1 MLPVLIIDD
10 DKDICLVLSRFLSKN
25 NYEVD
30 VANNGEEGLKQLR
43 AKEYTLVLCDYRL
56 PDMTGVDALRKI
68 KLLRPQT
75 AVIIITGYSDVKT
88 AVETFRYGASD
99 FVTKPLYPDE
109 LLVTIQETITK
120 NEKRKAG
127 EIPSAQS
134 DGKESSSSSKRS
146 RESAPPPTE
155 FIVGKSIQASTVQ
168 RHVELIA
175 PSDLS
180 VIIHGETGTGK
191 EFVAQAVH
199 RLSKRADKAFIAID
213 CGALPKELAGSELFG
228 HIKGAF
234 TGAVNDKEGSF
245 ELADQGT
252 IFLDEIGNLSYE
264 NQVKLLR
271 VIQERRIK
279 RIGATK
285 DIAIDVR
292 IIAATN
298 EDLNKAVKEGKFR
311 EDLYHRL
318 NEFKIQLSPLR
329 ERKEDIMHFA
339 QHFLAKANH
348 SLNKNVQGFSAAAA
362 DLITNYY
369 WHGNLRE
376 LNNVVK
382 RAVLLTQGD
391 TVQLDSLPQEIV
403 HANNAPASTNGHV
416 EEEKVGLLKSI
427 AGSAERQAIIDV
439 LEKANYNKSKAAEL
453 LKIDRKT
460 LYNKL
465 KLYNINV

>member
-1 MLPVLIIDD
+1 MLPILIIDD
-10 DKDICLVLSRFLSKN
+10 DKDICLVLSKFLAKN
-25 NYEVD
+25 GFEVD
-30 VANNGEEGLKQLR
+30 VTNQGEEGLKQLR
-43 AKEYTLVLCDYRL
+43 SKDYALVLCDYRL

-88 AVETFRYGASD
+88 AVETFRYGAND

-109 LLVTIQETITK
+109 LLVTIRETITK
-120 NEKRKAG
+120 NDKRKAG
-127 EIPSAQS
+127 GVTSETASPTPKAAPSN
-134 DGKESSSSSKRS
+134 EY
-146 RESAPPPTE
+146 
-155 FIVGKSIQASTVQ
+155 IVGKSVQSTTVQ
-168 RHVELIA
+168 RHIELIA

-191 EFVAQAVH
+191 EFVAQSIH
-199 RLSKRADKAFIAID
+199 RLSKRANKPFIAID

-228 HIKGAF
+228 HVKGSF
-234 TGAVNDKEGSF
+234 TGAVSDKEGSF

-298 EDLNKAVKEGKFR
+298 EDLVKAVKEGRFR

-329 ERKEDIMHFA
+329 ERKDDILHFA
-339 QHFLAKANH
+339 EHFLVRANH
-348 SLNKNVQGFSAAAA
+348 SLNKEVQGFSAAAA
-362 DLITNYY
+362 DLLTNYY

-382 RAVLLTQGD
+382 RAVLLTTGESIQIEA
-391 TVQLDSLPQEIV
+391 LPQEIIQGDNTPV
-403 HANNAPASTNGHV
+403 PYSSGQSD
-416 EEEKVGLLKSI
+416 EEKVGLLKSV
-427 AGSAERQAIIDV
+427 AGNAERQAIIDI

>member
-25 NYEVD
+25 NYDVD

-43 AKEYTLVLCDYRL
+43 SKEYTLVLCDYRL

-109 LLVTIQETITK
+109 LLVTIQETIQK

-127 EIPSAQS
+127 EIPVTQGAE
-134 DGKESSSSSKRS
+134 GKGENKRS
-146 RESAPPPTE
+146 RESTPPPNE
-155 FIVGKSIQASTVQ
+155 YIVGRSIQATTVQ

-191 EFVAQAVH
+191 EFVAQAIH
-199 RLSKRADKAFIAID
+199 RLSKRADKPFIAID

-298 EDLNKAVKEGKFR
+298 EDLNKSVKEGKFR

-339 QHFLAKANH
+339 HHFLAKANH
-348 SLNKNVQGFSAAAA
+348 ALSKNAQGFSAAAA